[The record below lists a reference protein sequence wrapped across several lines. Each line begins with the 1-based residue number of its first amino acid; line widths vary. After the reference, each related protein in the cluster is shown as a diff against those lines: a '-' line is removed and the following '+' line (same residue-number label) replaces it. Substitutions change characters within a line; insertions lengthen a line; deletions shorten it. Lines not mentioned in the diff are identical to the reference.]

1 MRKKMEI
8 HQLHII
14 AGGAGFIGINLA
26 RHLLSNTNNSVAIFD
41 NHSNAHSNELS
52 ALLDDIKYE
61 NRLHSIKVDIADYE
75 DLREAWSILKKRMPI
90 NIGGTERPTKYTIWH
105 LAANSDIP
113 SGIEDPTIDLRD
125 TFMTTF
131 NLLKLCGEEKIKRF
145 IFASSS
151 AIYGDHGELSISET
165 TAPLM
170 PISNYGAMK
179 LASEAICY
187 AAKHDFLES
196 LFVFR
201 FPNVVGTP
209 ATHGV
214 IYDFINKLKSNPAT
228 LEVLG
233 NGSQKK
239 SYLHVSDLV
248 NAMTHLSGIEITNG
262 EPPIFNL
269 GPANDSIT
277 VREIAECVRDT
288 VSSTAAI
295 KYGTTPYGWKGDIP
309 RFEYN
314 ISKALSYGW
323 KPKLNS
329 QDAIRLAVT
338 EIVNQ
343 H

>member
-1 MRKKMEI
+1 MEKG
-8 HQLHII
+8 HLHII
-14 AGGAGFIGINLA
+14 AGGAGFIGINLT
-26 RHLLSNTNNSVAIFD
+26 RHLLSKTKHSVAIFD
-41 NHSNAHSNELS
+41 NHSNAHAKELD
-52 ALLDDIKYE
+52 LLLNDKKYQGRIYSKKTE
-61 NRLHSIKVDIADYE
+61 IADYKE
-75 DLREAWSILKKRMPI
+75 LREAWAKLENKLPQ
-90 NIGGTERPTKYTIWH
+90 NISEADRAIKYTVWH

-113 SGIEDPTIDLRD
+113 SGIEDPSIDLKD

-131 NLLKLCGEEKIKRF
+131 NLLKLCREENIKRF

-151 AIYGDHGELSISET
+151 AIYGDHGELSISEI

-187 AAKHDFLES
+187 AAKHDFLEN

-214 IYDFINKLKSNPAT
+214 IYDFINRLKCDPDT

-239 SYLHVSDLV
+239 SYLHVSDLID
-248 NAMTHLSGIEITNG
+248 AMTFLSSIQIANG
-262 EPPIFNL
+262 ESPIFNL

-277 VREIAECVRDT
+277 VREIAECVRDE
-288 VSSTAAI
+288 VSSTATI

-314 ISKALSYGW
+314 ISKAISYGW

-329 QDAIRLAVT
+329 SEAIKLAVAQ
-338 EIVNQ
+338 IANQ

>member
-1 MRKKMEI
+1 MEK

-14 AGGAGFIGINLA
+14 AGGAGFIGINLT
-26 RHLLSNTNNSVAIFD
+26 RHLLSKTNNSVAIFD
-41 NHSNAHSNELS
+41 NHSNAHANELD
-52 ALLDDIKYE
+52 ALLVDKKHQ
-61 NRLHSIKVDIADYE
+61 NRLYSLKVDIADYKE
-75 DLREAWSILKKRMPI
+75 LKEAWSILRNSIPLNTCGEDRPI
-90 NIGGTERPTKYTIWH
+90 KYIIWH

-151 AIYGDHGELSISET
+151 AIYGDHGELSISEM

-248 NAMTHLSGIEITNG
+248 NAMTYLSSIEITNG

-269 GPANDSIT
+269 GPANDSVT
-277 VREIAECVRDT
+277 VREIAECVRDA
-288 VSSTAAI
+288 VSSTATI

-314 ISKALSYGW
+314 ISKAISYGW
-323 KPKLNS
+323 KPNLNS
-329 QDAIRLAVT
+329 RDAIRLAVT
-338 EIVNQ
+338 EIANQ
-343 H
+343 Y